1 MLCCTF
7 VIYVFPYVPLANK
20 KSVVFL
26 VVFFGLVPKGKPDLW
41 RIITKVDGVN
51 ERQVRFITKVNCHIT
66 FSLTQINVHLNF
78 PIYVYALT
86 TPILS
91 SLDAHLLTNCVQG
104 GFMKCA

>member
-7 VIYVFPYVPLANK
+7 VIYVFPYVLLANT

-41 RIITKVDGVN
+41 RIITKVDGIN
-51 ERQVRFITKVNCHIT
+51 ERQVQFITKVNCHIT
-66 FSLTQINVHLNF
+66 FSLIQINVHLNF
-78 PIYVYALT
+78 PIYVLSS
-86 TPILS
+86 ILS
-91 SLDAHLLTNCVQG
+91 SLDAHLITSCVQG